1 MVPYDND
8 VMPALPPAETTLKA
22 ARLHG
27 PRDLRCEDVSH
38 PGPPPEGS
46 VLITV
51 EAVGVCG
58 SDLHTY
64 EHGRIG
70 DTSVESPLI
79 LGHEFGGVVEQ
90 AGEAA
95 VTEDGQPLRKGQR
108 VAVDPAWP
116 CGRCEPC
123 RMGHPNLCTDH
134 AFAGVYPTD
143 GALQRAM
150 HVPASACF
158 VVPETVTAED
168 AAMLEPL
175 GVALHAVDLGHI
187 RIGHSV
193 LVVGA
198 GPIGLFVAQCAKLAG
213 ARPVWVSDRLPHR
226 LELARRG
233 GAETIHIDEA
243 DPVRA
248 IREATGGRG
257 VDVAFEAA
265 WSTEDSVA
273 QAAEAVRPGGRLV
286 IVGISGDDRLTFHHS
301 TVRRKGVTIAMCR
314 RMKHTY
320 PRAID
325 LAERGDVDL
334 RSMITHRFSLHQA
347 NQALDL
353 ALARNNGVGKVMVNV
368 HK

>member
-1 MVPYDND
+1 
-8 VMPALPPAETTLKA
+8 MPTLPPAAAMMKA

-27 PRDLRCEDVSH
+27 PRDLRCEDVPH
-38 PGPPPEGS
+38 PGPPPEGH
-46 VLITV
+46 VLIRV

-79 LGHEFGGVVEQ
+79 LGHEFAGVIEEV
-90 AGEAA
+90 GEAA
-95 VTEDGQPLRKGQR
+95 VTEEGRPLRKGDR

-116 CGRCEPC
+116 CGKCEPC
-123 RMGHPNLCTDH
+123 RMGHPNLCIDH

-143 GALQRAM
+143 GALRRFM

-158 VVPETVTAED
+158 VVPEAVTAED

-175 GVALHAVDLGHI
+175 GVGLHAVDLGHI
-187 RIGHSV
+187 RVGHSV

-198 GPIGLFVAQCAKLAG
+198 GPIGLFVAECARLAG
-213 ARPVWVSDRLPHR
+213 ARPVLVSDRLPHR
-226 LELARRG
+226 LELAKRG

-243 DPVRA
+243 DPVHAVHR
-248 IREATGGRG
+248 ATGGRG
-257 VDVAFEAA
+257 VDVAFEVA
-265 WSTEDSVA
+265 WSNEDSVA
-273 QAAEAVRPGGRLV
+273 QAAEALRPGGRLV
-286 IVGISGDDRLTFHHS
+286 IVGISGDDRLTFQHS
-301 TVRRKGVTIAMCR
+301 TVRRKGLTIAMCR

-325 LAERGDVDL
+325 LATRGDIDL
-334 RSMITHRFSLHQA
+334 RSMITHRFALHQA
-347 NQALDL
+347 NEALDL
-353 ALARNNGVGKVMVNV
+353 ALSHDNGVGKVMVRL
-368 HK
+368 HE

>member
-1 MVPYDND
+1 M
-8 VMPALPPAETTLKA
+8 KA

-27 PRDLRCEDVSH
+27 PRDLRCEPMDH
-38 PGPPPEGS
+38 PGPPPEGH
-46 VLITV
+46 VRIAV

-70 DTSVESPLI
+70 DTSVESPLV
-79 LGHEFGGVVEQ
+79 LGHEFAGVIEEV
-90 AGEAA
+90 GEAA
-95 VTEDGQPLRKGQR
+95 VTENGRPLRKGER

-116 CGRCEPC
+116 CGQCEPC
-123 RMGHPNLCTDH
+123 RTGHPNLCIDH

-143 GALQRAM
+143 GSMRQTM
-150 HVPASACF
+150 HVPAWACF

-175 GVALHAVDLGHI
+175 GVGLHAVDLGHV
-187 RIGHSV
+187 RVGHSV

-198 GPIGLFVAQCAKLAG
+198 GPIGLFVAQCARLAG
-213 ARPVWVSDRLPHR
+213 ARPVLVSDRLPHR
-226 LELARRG
+226 LELARRS
-233 GAETIHIDEA
+233 GAEPIHIEEA
-243 DPVRA
+243 DPVQA

-257 VDVAFEAA
+257 VDVAFEVA
-265 WSTEDSVA
+265 WSAEDSVA
-273 QAAEAVRPGGRLV
+273 QAADAVRPGGRLV
-286 IVGISGDDRLTFHHS
+286 IVGISGDDRLTFQHS

-325 LAERGDVDL
+325 LARRGDVDL
-334 RSMITHRFSLHQA
+334 RSMITHRFALEEADSALH
-347 NQALDL
+347 L
-353 ALARNNGVGKVMVNV
+353 ALTREDGVGKVMVSV